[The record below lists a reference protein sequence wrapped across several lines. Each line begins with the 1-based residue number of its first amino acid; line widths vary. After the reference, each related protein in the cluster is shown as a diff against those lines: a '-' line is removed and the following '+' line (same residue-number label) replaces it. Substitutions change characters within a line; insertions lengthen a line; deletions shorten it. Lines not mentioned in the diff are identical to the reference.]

1 MLQLRKILLCN
12 YLYYSIFL
20 ITIFFLIIRLS
31 IPKESIY
38 NENSKSFTGIITK
51 IEEKE
56 NSLKLYIKNKET
68 IIASLKENIPIQLG
82 DKVKITGT
90 FQEPSKATTSYLFD
104 YKEYCKRNNIY
115 YLVNVDKIK
124 MIKKN
129 RNIYYIVKN
138 IIKKNLNNNPYLN
151 TFLLGDKSY
160 LTEEAKRSYQENGI
174 SHLFAI
180 SGMHIALLGNIIEK
194 LLKKLKKQEED
205 IFHIT
210 SIILII
216 YLLLVGFSPSI
227 LRGVLFYIGFSIN
240 RIYYFYINPKNLFLL
255 LLSIS
260 LWINPFY
267 IYDVGFQFSYWISF
281 SLIIKSN
288 LLQSNNYLISLLKV
302 SILSFLVSIPISIY
316 HFHQINILS
325 ILYNLFFVPLVSLIV
340 FPLSL
345 IVMIVKPLLPI
356 YNIITSFMENISIM
370 ISTISIGK
378 ILFKR
383 VSIFI
388 YIIDFFLLLLFLLR
402 DKKEYLYLFCIVIL
416 IHFTLPYLDQS
427 TYVEVLDVGQ
437 GDSILIHNKNNNLLI
452 DTGGLKKEGLIYYHT
467 LEPVFRSK
475 GIKKLKALIIS
486 HGDKDHLGEAINLV
500 NNIKVEKVIFNC
512 GKYNDLEQELIKV
525 LDKKM
530 IKYYSCIKELTIDNN
545 KLYFLQTKEY
555 DNENDNSNVVYID
568 LNGYKFL
575 FMGDAS
581 TTTEKEIISIYNL
594 PNIDVFK
601 VGHHGSKTSSSKN
614 FINEINPQYSIISV
628 GKNNRYGHPN
638 KEVLNNLKESKI
650 YRTDVDGSI
659 MFKIK
664 NNKLKIETCS
674 P

>member
-1 MLQLRKILLCN
+1 M
-12 YLYYSIFL
+12 
-20 ITIFFLIIRLS
+20 IRLS
-31 IPKESIY
+31 IPKESLY

-51 IEEKE
+51 IEKKE

-160 LTEEAKRSYQENGI
+160 LTEESKRSYQENGI

-345 IVMIVKPLLPI
+345 IVMVVKPLLPI

-452 DTGGLKKEGLIYYHT
+452 DTGG
-467 LEPVFRSK
+467 
-475 GIKKLKALIIS
+475 
-486 HGDKDHLGEAINLV
+486 
-500 NNIKVEKVIFNC
+500 
-512 GKYNDLEQELIKV
+512 
-525 LDKKM
+525 
-530 IKYYSCIKELTIDNN
+530 
-545 KLYFLQTKEY
+545 
-555 DNENDNSNVVYID
+555 
-568 LNGYKFL
+568 
-575 FMGDAS
+575 
-581 TTTEKEIISIYNL
+581 
-594 PNIDVFK
+594 
-601 VGHHGSKTSSSKN
+601 
-614 FINEINPQYSIISV
+614 
-628 GKNNRYGHPN
+628 
-638 KEVLNNLKESKI
+638 
-650 YRTDVDGSI
+650 
-659 MFKIK
+659 
-664 NNKLKIETCS
+664 
-674 P
+674 

>member
-1 MLQLRKILLCN
+1 
-12 YLYYSIFL
+12 
-20 ITIFFLIIRLS
+20 
-31 IPKESIY
+31 
-38 NENSKSFTGIITK
+38 
-51 IEEKE
+51 
-56 NSLKLYIKNKET
+56 
-68 IIASLKENIPIQLG
+68 
-82 DKVKITGT
+82 
-90 FQEPSKATTSYLFD
+90 
-104 YKEYCKRNNIY
+104 
-115 YLVNVDKIK
+115 

-160 LTEEAKRSYQENGI
+160 LTEESKRSYQENGI

-325 ILYNLFFVPLVSLIV
+325 ILYNLFFVPLVSLII

-427 TYVEVLDVGQ
+427 TYVEVLDQTTPNMIQRIIG
-437 GDSILIHNKNNNLLI
+437 IFERKPLI
-452 DTGGLKKEGLIYYHT
+452 
-467 LEPVFRSK
+467 S
-475 GIKKLKALIIS
+475 
-486 HGDKDHLGEAINLV
+486 
-500 NNIKVEKVIFNC
+500 
-512 GKYNDLEQELIKV
+512 
-525 LDKKM
+525 
-530 IKYYSCIKELTIDNN
+530 
-545 KLYFLQTKEY
+545 
-555 DNENDNSNVVYID
+555 
-568 LNGYKFL
+568 
-575 FMGDAS
+575 
-581 TTTEKEIISIYNL
+581 KEI
-594 PNIDVFK
+594 
-601 VGHHGSKTSSSKN
+601 
-614 FINEINPQYSIISV
+614 
-628 GKNNRYGHPN
+628 
-638 KEVLNNLKESKI
+638 
-650 YRTDVDGSI
+650 
-659 MFKIK
+659 
-664 NNKLKIETCS
+664 
-674 P
+674 